1 MILNL
6 FNLKNDIIIILILIM
21 DNFDFY
27 KYYETLLDN
36 FDKNYKYYLKNKTN
50 NEINIL
56 IKNKK
61 KVSWNNE
68 LSTIY
73 YYYNNI

>member
-1 MILNL
+1 
-6 FNLKNDIIIILILIM
+6 M

-27 KYYETLLDN
+27 KYYETLIDN

-68 LSTIY
+68 LYIIY

>member
-1 MILNL
+1 
-6 FNLKNDIIIILILIM
+6 M

-68 LSTIY
+68 LYIIY